1 MVNYETLSMMTTTH
15 LALVDDWELSGNGSG
30 DVRQLQF
37 EPLRRL
43 VAIYNELGI
52 HGSFNAEVMQ
62 QITFRQHQDQHPN
75 LKALADE
82 WDETVRETFR
92 QGHDIQL
99 HIHPQWQNA
108 EYQDGHWKLTADWSI
123 LNYSFKAAQ
132 QMLQRGKE
140 YLEHLL
146 QDIDPHYRCV
156 SFRSGAWCIAP
167 SPHML
172 DLLVQLGIVFDMS
185 IVAGVKY
192 DTRNI
197 QLDYTD
203 CEEGFLPYYP
213 VMTDAR
219 KVSEKVEPIVCV
231 PTNCF
236 YASRRQVLRHH
247 VDKAAGKIRNK
258 ITRPNV
264 VSNNGRSVEA
274 YGEQWA
280 QIDGSRL
287 SRVYR
292 KAIVPYFRGKHTI
305 SDLAQLDYALMME
318 MLESIRKR
326 SRASGLSDVPV
337 VLENHTK
344 DLHNFADLERFL
356 RNAAASSDI
365 RFITLTELARNLKHR
380 FKVKTRRSIEHAAAN
395 HR

>member
-1 MVNYETLSMMTTTH
+1 MTTIH

-30 DVRQLQF
+30 DIRRLQF

-43 VAIYNELGI
+43 VSIYNQLGI

-62 QITFRQHQDQHPN
+62 QLTFRQHQDHHKE
-75 LKALADE
+75 LKMLADE
-82 WDETVRETFR
+82 WDDVVRQTFR

-108 EYQDGHWKLTADWSI
+108 EYNDGRWKLTADWSI
-123 LNYSFKAAQ
+123 LNYSREAAL
-132 QMLQRGKE
+132 QMLQRGKD
-140 YLEHLL
+140 YLENLL
-146 QDIDPHYRCV
+146 RDVDPHYRSV

-172 DLLVQLGIVFDMS
+172 DLLVELDIVFDMS

-197 QLDYTD
+197 KLDYTK
-203 CEEGFLPYYP
+203 CEEEFLPYYP
-213 VMTDAR
+213 LMTDAR
-219 KVSEKVEPIVCV
+219 RVSDKIEPIICV

-247 VDKAAGKIRNK
+247 VDKAVGKIRSRV
-258 ITRPNV
+258 TGPTT
-264 VSNNGRSVEA
+264 VSTNGRSVEV
-274 YGEQWA
+274 YGEEWSQV
-280 QIDGSRL
+280 DGL
-287 SRVYR
+287 TQRVYR
-292 KAIVPYFRGKHTI
+292 KGIVPYLRGKHTI

-318 MLESIRKR
+318 MLDSIRKR
-326 SRASGLSDVPV
+326 ARASGLADVPV

-344 DLHNFADLERFL
+344 DLHDFSDLERFL
-356 RNAAASSDI
+356 EKAVESSDVK
-365 RFITLTELARNLKHR
+365 FITLTELAKNLKEK
-380 FKVKTRRSIEHAAAN
+380 FKIKIRS
-395 HR
+395 

>member
-1 MVNYETLSMMTTTH
+1 MTTIH

-30 DVRQLQF
+30 DIRQLQF
-37 EPLRRL
+37 EPMRRL
-43 VAIYNELGI
+43 VSIYNRLGI
-52 HGSFNAEVMQ
+52 RGSFNAEVMQ
-62 QITFRQHQDQHPN
+62 QITFRHQQARAN
-75 LKALADE
+75 ELKLLADE
-82 WDETVRETFR
+82 WDEIVRETFR

-99 HIHPQWQNA
+99 HVHPQWHNA
-108 EYQDGHWKLTADWSI
+108 EYQNGRWKLTADWSI
-123 LNYSFKAAQ
+123 LNYSRDDALR
-132 QMLQRGKE
+132 MLRQARK
-140 YLEHLL
+140 YLENLL
-146 QDIDPHYRCV
+146 KGVDRNYRCV

-197 QLDYTD
+197 KLDYTG
-203 CEEGFLPYYP
+203 CEESFLPYYP

-247 VDKAAGKIRNK
+247 LDKAAGKIRNK

-280 QIDGSRL
+280 KIDGSRL
-287 SRVYR
+287 QRVYR
-292 KAIVPYFRGKHTI
+292 KAIVPYIKGKHTI

-318 MLESIRKR
+318 MLESIRKQ

-356 RNAAASSDI
+356 RKAAGSSDI
-365 RFITLTELARNLKHR
+365 KFITLTELARNLKDK
-380 FKVKTRRSIEHAAAN
+380 FKVKTRSLIEHAAAN
-395 HR
+395 NR

>member
-1 MVNYETLSMMTTTH
+1 MTTIH
-15 LALVDDWELSGNGSG
+15 LAFVDDWELSGNGSG
-30 DVRQLQF
+30 DIRQLQF

-43 VAIYNELGI
+43 VSIYNRLGI

-62 QITFRQHQDQHPN
+62 QLTFRQHQDQHQE
-75 LKALADE
+75 LKVLADE
-82 WDETVRETFR
+82 WDDVVRETFR

-108 EYQDGHWKLTADWSI
+108 QYEDRRWKLTADWSI
-123 LNYSFKAAQ
+123 LNYSREAAQ

-140 YLEHLL
+140 YLENLL
-146 QDIDPHYRCV
+146 KGVDPNYRCV

-172 DLLVQLGIVFDMS
+172 DVLVKLGIVFDMS

-197 QLDYTD
+197 KLDYTE
-203 CEEGFLPYYP
+203 CEEQFLPYYP

-219 KVSEKVEPIVCV
+219 KVSDRVEPIICV

-247 VDKAAGKIRNK
+247 VDKAVNKIRSR
-258 ITRPNV
+258 ITGPTE
-264 VSNNGRSVEA
+264 VSNNGRSVAA
-274 YGEQWA
+274 YGEEWA
-280 QIDGSRL
+280 QIDGNRAQ
-287 SRVYR
+287 RVYR
-292 KAIVPYFRGKHTI
+292 KLIVPYMRGKHTI

-318 MLESIRKR
+318 MLASIRKR
-326 SRASGLSDVPV
+326 ARASGLSDVPI

-344 DLHNFADLERFL
+344 DLHNFSDLERFL
-356 RNAAASSDI
+356 EKAVTSSDI
-365 RFITLTELARNLKHR
+365 KFITLTELATNLDQK
-380 FKVKTRRSIEHAAAN
+380 FKIKTRPSIEHAATN
-395 HR
+395 NR

>member
-1 MVNYETLSMMTTTH
+1 MTTIH

-30 DVRQLQF
+30 DIRRLQF

-43 VAIYNELGI
+43 VSIYDRLGI
-52 HGSFNAEVMQ
+52 RGSFNAEVMQ
-62 QITFRQHQDQHPN
+62 QITFRQHENEHN
-75 LKALADE
+75 ELKVLADE
-82 WDETVRETFR
+82 WDDVVRETFR

-99 HIHPQWQNA
+99 HIHPQWQNS
-108 EYQDGHWKLTADWSI
+108 EYKDGRWNLTADWSI
-123 LNYSFKAAQ
+123 LNYSREAAR
-132 QMLQRGKE
+132 QMLLRGKE
-140 YLEHLL
+140 YLENLL
-146 QDIDPHYRCV
+146 RDINPDYRCV

-172 DLLVQLGIVFDMS
+172 DLLVELGIVFDMS

-197 QLDYTD
+197 KLDYTN
-203 CEEGFLPYYP
+203 CEEDFLPYYP

-219 KVSEKVEPIVCV
+219 RVSDKVEPIICV

-247 VDKAAGKIRNK
+247 LDKTVTKISSK
-258 ITRPNV
+258 INGPTT

-280 QIDGSRL
+280 QIDGSL
-287 SRVYR
+287 MARVYR
-292 KAIVPYFRGKHTI
+292 KAIIPYLRGKHTI

-318 MLESIRKR
+318 MLNSIRKR
-326 SRASGLSDVPV
+326 SRASGLADVPV

-344 DLHNFADLERFL
+344 DLHNFSDLERFL
-356 RNAAASSDI
+356 EKAAASSDI
-365 RFITLTELARNLKHR
+365 KFITLTELARNLKAT
-380 FKVKTRRSIEHAAAN
+380 FKIKTQSLLEHAATN
-395 HR
+395 NR

>member
-1 MVNYETLSMMTTTH
+1 MTTIH

-30 DVRQLQF
+30 DIRQLQF

-43 VAIYNELGI
+43 VSIYNRLGI

-62 QITFRQHQDQHPN
+62 QLTFRQHQDQHKE
-75 LKALADE
+75 LGALADE
-82 WDETVRETFR
+82 WDETMRDTLR

-108 EYQDGHWKLTADWSI
+108 EYHDGRWKLTADWSI
-123 LNYSFKAAQ
+123 LNYSREAAR
-132 QMLQRGKE
+132 QMLLRGKE
-140 YLEHLL
+140 YLENLL
-146 QDIDPHYRCV
+146 RGVNPNYRCL

-172 DLLVQLGIVFDMS
+172 ELLVELGIVFDMS

-197 QLDYTD
+197 KLDYTH
-203 CEEGFLPYYP
+203 CEEDFLPYYP
-213 VMTDAR
+213 MITDAR
-219 KVSEKVEPIVCV
+219 RVSDKPEQIVCV

-236 YASRRQVLRHH
+236 YASRKQVLQHH
-247 VDKAAGKIRNK
+247 VDKAVSKVRSKIAGPK
-258 ITRPNV
+258 T
-264 VSNNGRSVEA
+264 VSDNGRSVAA
-274 YGEQWA
+274 YGEEWA
-280 QIDGSRL
+280 QIDGGRMK
-287 SRVYR
+287 RIYR
-292 KAIVPYFRGKHTI
+292 KGIVPYLRGKHTI

-344 DLHNFADLERFL
+344 DLRNFSDLERFL
-356 RNAAASSDI
+356 ERAVASTDVK
-365 RFITLTELARNLKHR
+365 FITLTDLARNLNET
-380 FKVKTRRSIEHAAAN
+380 FKIKTRSSVEYAATN
-395 HR
+395 NR